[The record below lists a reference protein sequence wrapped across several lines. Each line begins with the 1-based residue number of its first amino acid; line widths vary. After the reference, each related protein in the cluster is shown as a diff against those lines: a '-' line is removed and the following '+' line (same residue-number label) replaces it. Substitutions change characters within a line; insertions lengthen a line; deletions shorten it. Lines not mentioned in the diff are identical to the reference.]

1 MKKTNRSTRKT
12 ITHRPL
18 RKKEQGKGLRSK
30 KTAAKEKS
38 LFPVVAIGASAGG
51 IEAISN
57 LLENLSPNL
66 GMAYIIIQHLAPN
79 HESILPELLERKTKM
94 PVHQADDDMRIETN
108 NIYVIPPN

>member
-1 MKKTNRSTRKT
+1 MIRMKKTNRSTKKT

-18 RKKEQGKGLRSK
+18 KKKQRDKGLSSK
-30 KTAAKEKS
+30 RNPAKTISSTDKKAAKEKD

-66 GMAYIIIQHLAPN
+66 GMAYVIIQHLAPD
-79 HESILPELLERKTKM
+79 HESILPE
-94 PVHQADDDMRIETN
+94 
-108 NIYVIPPN
+108 